1 MLLLLVSLASL
12 LAWCPPA
19 AASEVGDLYCGKDNC
34 YSLLGLQRDA
44 DSSEIK
50 KAYRQLA
57 KKWHPDKN
65 KSPGATETF
74 RKISRANEVLSDD
87 KLRKAYNYFLDHPE
101 DRYTHYY
108 HYYDAVYAPKTPIWM
123 VVTGL
128 LLFLSSLQY
137 VNHQWKYARM
147 MRAVR
152 CQPSF
157 KRRVNEVYEAEIA
170 AMKQKPN
177 KVEKEVLKEQ
187 IENRVFDTE
196 VECGGEAFTKPALK
210 NLIGV
215 RFLMSPILISTSIYA
230 NARWFWRFSVCK
242 EEYGEEE
249 RVYLTRKALGIG
261 EGSWQGLDEARQQD
275 YVSRQLWVQKNL
287 LAFYAEQQ
295 EEMMQKRAQSG
306 AYKRAKR
313 WMRNH

>member
-1 MLLLLVSLASL
+1 MLLLLVPLVAL
-12 LAWCPPA
+12 LAWSPRA
-19 AASEVGDLYCGKDNC
+19 AAGEVGDLYCGKDDC
-34 YSLLGLQRDA
+34 YGLLGLKRDA
-44 DSSEIK
+44 DSSDVK

-74 RKISRANEVLSDD
+74 RKISRANEVLSDE
-87 KLRKAYNYFLDHPE
+87 KLRHAYDYFLDHPE

-108 HYYDAVYAPKTPIWM
+108 RYYDAVYAPKTPIWM

-137 VNHQWKYARM
+137 VNQQWRYARM
-147 MRAVR
+147 MRAIR
-152 CQPSF
+152 YQPSF
-157 KRRVNEVYEAEIA
+157 KRRVNELCEAEIA

-177 KVEKEVLKEQ
+177 KAEKEVLKEQ
-187 IENRVFDTE
+187 IENRVMDTE
-196 VECGGEAFTKPALK
+196 VECGGQAFAKPALK
-210 NLIGV
+210 SLIGV
-215 RFLMSPILISTSIYA
+215 KAVMSPVTISMSIYA

-249 RVYLTRKALGIG
+249 KIYLTRKALGIS
-261 EGSWQGLDEARQQD
+261 EGNWQGVDEANRQD
-275 YVSRQLWVQKNL
+275 YVSRQLWVKKNL